1 MYDSNNDMLEA
12 FKAMPA
18 TIAYMLE
25 GVSQEQ
31 ALSAKGGDEGW
42 SVVEVVCHLR
52 DAEGFALERDAQMLE
67 KDNPAIVPYDQAQLA
82 IDRHYASQD
91 LHEALEEFIRLRR
104 EHITMLELLSA
115 EDWKR
120 PGEHLDMGRIT
131 IFAHVLH
138 MVCHDAIHCAQ
149 ISRQLKTDH

>member
-1 MYDSNNDMLEA
+1 MYDSEHDMLDA

-18 TIAYMLE
+18 TLAFLLE
-25 GVSQEQ
+25 GISQEQ

-42 SVVEVVCHLR
+42 SIVEVVCHLR
-52 DAEGFALERDAQMLE
+52 DAEGFALQRDAMMLE
-67 KDNPAIVPYDQAQLA
+67 KDNPDIIPFDQAQLA
-82 IDRHYASQD
+82 IERHYADQD

-120 PGEHLDMGRIT
+120 PGEHLEMGRIT
-131 IFAHVLH
+131 IFGHVLH

-149 ISRQLKTDH
+149 ISRQLKAKN